1 MENDET
7 YFSELAVAVAER
19 SAKRWF
25 ISFLVMLI
33 IYAITVG
40 GFIVYEN
47 SFEDVVVTQENE
59 DGYNNFI
66 GNDGDINYGETDDKQ
81 FDFLDSL
88 AVLSF
93 LIALQNLDLN
103 TTQTDIQSQTETL
116 DKSLRSQV
124 EEIHAHLEQQDK
136 LLNDLL
142 LELQERST

>member
-1 MENDET
+1 MEDNET

-47 SFEDVVVTQENE
+47 SFEDVMVTQENK

-66 GNDGDINYGETDDKQ
+66 GNDGDINYGETD
-81 FDFLDSL
+81 
-88 AVLSF
+88 
-93 LIALQNLDLN
+93 N
-103 TTQTDIQSQTETL
+103 T
-116 DKSLRSQV
+116 
-124 EEIHAHLEQQDK
+124 
-136 LLNDLL
+136 N
-142 LELQERST
+142 